1 MATKKTPKT
10 SDLSM
15 ELPGNEAELDQ
26 AIDDLR
32 GVLKTDADGGLP
44 DFAGESEAFSGS
56 TDLSTFGGDFEDTA
70 GDSAF
75 GGSDF
80 GATSDFGGS
89 PDFGDSSF
97 NAIASEPAPL
107 GSAMQSNL
115 DLQWVTAH
123 YRGNAPA
130 INDLLGGQ
138 VQFAFDQLTV
148 SLQHIKAGLFRAL
161 AVTSP
166 HRLKSLPD
174 VPTFAE
180 LGYKDF
186 DGQTFTGLFAPADT
200 PAPIVDK
207 LHETL
212 VAILKDPGV
221 IDKFEKLGGE
231 STPMTPDEF
240 KAYLAREDAKW
251 IPVVRKANIKAD

>member
-10 SDLSM
+10 SDLST

-44 DFAGESEAFSGS
+44 DFAGESDAFSGS

-89 PDFGDSSF
+89 SDFGDSSF
-97 NAIASEPAPL
+97 GAIASEPAPL

-115 DLQWVTAH
+115 DLIMDIPIDVQ
-123 YRGNAPA
+123 
-130 INDLLGGQ
+130 IMLGSSRMQ
-138 VQFAFDQLTV
+138 V
-148 SLQHIKAGLFRAL
+148 AGLMNLNEGATIAL
-161 AVTSP
+161 DKKIGEPVEIMVNGRKIARGEITV
-166 HRLKSLPD
+166 LD
-174 VPTFAE
+174 N
-180 LGYKDF
+180 D
-186 DGQTFTGLFAPADT
+186 DT
-200 PAPIVDK
+200 RFGVK
-207 LHETL
+207 LIEVL
-212 VAILKDPGV
+212 
-221 IDKFEKLGGE
+221 
-231 STPMTPDEF
+231 STK
-240 KAYLAREDAKW
+240 KA
-251 IPVVRKANIKAD
+251 